1 MNPWYFRDLTT
12 DPKVSFF
19 TIPLQNKGPL
29 RRPPRAFIYSSWHFP
44 DGDGLAMNRLTTFVC
59 ARKGVSGIPPLP
71 SSKRRGP
78 RSSFPLIALLLSIF
92 CLQTEA
98 ADEKLPARLVPIP
111 RLECPLYVMGYHI
124 SYRSPFG
131 HQPHPGYR
139 NWGDTELADT
149 QTTDADW
156 MRQIRSV
163 AYPLLGLYDS
173 EERKIIRWQLRCAR
187 QAGIDGMFVQ
197 LFPDRAGT
205 EFTETQIFQTILDLA
220 AEEGVKVACHD
231 EVMSRRNSS
240 AQQPKAMAARAS
252 TFLRRFGSHPA
263 YLKINGRSAYAFQFN
278 NPFMNDEALASMLK
292 KAETRAE
299 QRPFWIVH
307 ANSASPIFAERDLG
321 ALVVTANS
329 NFSKSE
335 SDFAGNKYGLL
346 GSPTSSNAVQGE
358 AKPPGHS
365 RDEGKTLVDLL
376 RKYSAAK
383 PDFIMLSSWNDWL
396 RSTAIEPGARFD
408 EAPSSSIDPYL
419 YCRILAEAK
428 GRAFS
433 PPPLPPKE
441 SVDPLR
447 WQALYG
453 VDRTPPQLVS
463 VKVTGGKVHA
473 IFRDSGRDVAG
484 AVLAEKGDAEI
495 SFADLQPVANGLK
508 VDGSSR
514 LTGGSRT
521 EFTLAK
527 TAGNIENCFVAVE
540 FKDERQGTLEID
552 YSALSSSIDQDG
564 ARSDGAGVE
573 ARADGR
579 QTLRNP
585 LKQSVKA
592 NKPFGQ
598 RGRSRFGGGVDARKS
613 VEKALKQ
620 SLKTSKLFDY
630 VAPQANIRLRG
641 DGNLRAETRLL
652 RSFDDPGGKIALR
665 LDSARDLEKKQPLKI
680 VRVRVFLSAQHS
692 AHLDTGEKQP
702 DGTRAFEWPAPSGQD
717 FVYLRARDS
726 ENNWTAPIPVALK

>member
-1 MNPWYFRDLTT
+1 MNPLYFGDITT
-12 DPKVSFF
+12 DPGVSFF
-19 TIPLQNKGPL
+19 TITF
-29 RRPPRAFIYSSWHFP
+29 RR
-44 DGDGLAMNRLTTFVC
+44 TTFLS
-59 ARKGVSGIPPLP
+59 AHKGVCGVLPLKR
-71 SSKRRGP
+71 SSEHRGP
-78 RSSFPLIALLLSIF
+78 RSSFPLIALLLLIF
-92 CLQTEA
+92 CLQTQA
-98 ADEKLPARLVPIP
+98 ADEKLPANLLPIP

-131 HQPHPGYR
+131 RQPNPGYR
-139 NWGDTELADT
+139 HWGDTELADT
-149 QTTDADW
+149 QTADADW

-205 EFTETQIFQTILDLA
+205 AFNEAQIFQTILDVA
-220 AEEGVKVACHD
+220 AEEGVKVACYD
-231 EVMSRRNSS
+231 EVMSRRDSS

-252 TFLRRFGSHPA
+252 TFLRRFGSHRA
-263 YLKINGRSAYAFQFN
+263 YLKINGRAAYAFQFN
-278 NPFMNDEALASMLK
+278 NPFMNDEALASMLRE
-292 KAETRAE
+292 AETRAE
-299 QRPFWIVH
+299 QRPFWIIH
-307 ANSASPIFAERDLG
+307 ANSAPPIFAERDLG
-321 ALVVTANS
+321 AFVVAANS
-329 NFSKSE
+329 GFSRPGSHL
-335 SDFAGNKYGLL
+335 AGNKYGLW

-358 AKPPGHS
+358 GKADGHS
-365 RDEGKTLVDLL
+365 RNEGKTLVDLL

-396 RSTAIEPGARFD
+396 RSTAIEPGARF
-408 EAPSSSIDPYL
+408 EEPPSSSIDPYL

-447 WQALYG
+447 WQSLYG

-463 VKVTGGKVHA
+463 AKVTGGKVHA
-473 IFRDSGRDVAG
+473 IFRDSGHEVAG
-484 AVLAEKGDAEI
+484 AMLAEKGDAEI
-495 SFADLQPVANGLK
+495 SFADVKPVANGLK
-508 VDGSSR
+508 VDGSPR
-514 LTGGSRT
+514 LTGSSRT

-527 TAGNIENCFVAVE
+527 TEGKIEDCFVAVE
-540 FKDERQGTLEID
+540 FKDEGQGTLEID
-552 YSALSSSIDQDG
+552 YSALSPTSDRDG

-573 ARADGR
+573 DRADGR
-579 QTLRNP
+579 QALRN
-585 LKQSVKA
+585 KA
-592 NKPFGQ
+592 SRPFGL
-598 RGRSRFGGGVDARKS
+598 RGRSRFGGGPDARKS

-652 RSFDDPGGKIALR
+652 RLFNGAEGKIALR
-665 LDSARDLEKKQPLKI
+665 LDSARDVKKEQALQI
-680 VRVRVFLSAQHS
+680 VRVRVFLSGQDS
-692 AHLDTGEKQP
+692 APVATGEKQP